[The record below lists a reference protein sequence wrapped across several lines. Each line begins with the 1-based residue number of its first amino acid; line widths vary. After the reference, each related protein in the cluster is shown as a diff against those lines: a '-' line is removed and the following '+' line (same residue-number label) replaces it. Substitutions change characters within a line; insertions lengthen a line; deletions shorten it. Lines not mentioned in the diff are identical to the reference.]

1 MTTATGRVSNR
12 REVADVVRDAI
23 MRLTYVSHFKDVAIA
38 SSPPNAERCGA
49 YYSVWSALARMQD
62 YEPYSTVPRPPRTR
76 WGDDQDDDFYDF
88 EEDNL

>member
-1 MTTATGRVSNR
+1 MSNR

-38 SSPPNAERCGA
+38 SSPPNSERFSA

-62 YEPYSTVPRPPRTR
+62 YEPYAQEPRPPRTR
-76 WGDDQDDDFYDF
+76 WNEDQDDDFYDF
-88 EEDNL
+88 EEGQL